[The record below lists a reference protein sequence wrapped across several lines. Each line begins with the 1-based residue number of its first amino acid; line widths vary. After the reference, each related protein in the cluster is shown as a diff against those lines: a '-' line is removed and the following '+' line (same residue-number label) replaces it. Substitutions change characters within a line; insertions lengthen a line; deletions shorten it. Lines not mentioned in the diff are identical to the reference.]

1 VPITP
6 PSASIE
12 SNLLGPSAQITRRIE
27 IYEADGITLWAG
39 IDNDTPRL
47 VTGGAVS
54 VDGTRD
60 ERRSL
65 DLTLDNLDSA
75 LRPTPGGFWYD
86 KILKV
91 YRGITIPTESYEVQ
105 VGEFMIDRITAANF
119 PRTIKI
125 TARDY
130 AKKLML
136 NKFTQD
142 IIYTA
147 GSTLEQLVQDIAASG
162 GITKFVMPVTGVTI
176 GKDFPFT
183 HGTSRWDAVKQIA
196 DSYGYEVFFDNQ
208 GYFTMRAYQDPVS
221 SPTVYTFETG
231 QFGNLVS
238 YDRSTDD
245 SRMYNHVAVYGG
257 STDGTV
263 APVFAEA
270 INTEPTSPTNVA
282 KIGDRLYEYASEF
295 ITTVAQ
301 AQDVANKFL
310 SVHALESY
318 ELSFQSI
325 VFPWLEANTIIEF
338 IDPDAAPEDPTRFLM
353 DTFTIPL
360 DLSPMSA
367 TAKRVTIVSSTGS
380 F

>member
-1 VPITP
+1 VPTAQ
-6 PSASIE
+6 PSVNIE
-12 SNLLGPSAQITRRIE
+12 QSLLGPSAQVTRRVE
-27 IYEADGITLWAG
+27 IYESDGVTLWAG
-39 IDNDTPRL
+39 AGSSSRL
-47 VTGGAVS
+47 VNGGSIS

-65 DLTLDNLDSA
+65 DITLDNIDGA
-75 LRPTPGGFWYD
+75 LRPTSTGFWYD

-105 VGEFMIDRITAANF
+105 VGEFMIDRMTADNF
-119 PRTIKI
+119 PHTVKV
-125 TARDY
+125 TGRDY

-136 NKFTQD
+136 NRFTQD
-142 IIYTA
+142 LTYTS
-147 GSTLEQLVQDIAASG
+147 GSVLETLVQDIAANG
-162 GITKFVMPVTGVTI
+162 GITKFVMPVTGITT
-176 GKDFPFT
+176 GRDFPFT
-183 HGTSRWDAVKQIA
+183 HGTSRWEAVKQIA
-196 DSYGYEVFFDNQ
+196 DAYGYEVFFDNQ
-208 GYFTMRAYQDPVS
+208 GYFTMRAYQDPVT

-238 YDRSTDD
+238 YQRSTDD

-257 STDGTV
+257 STDSTV

-270 INTEPTSPTNVA
+270 INTEPTSPTNVT

-295 ITTVAQ
+295 ITTTAQ

-318 ELSFQSI
+318 ELSFSAI
-325 VFPWLEANTIIEF
+325 VLPWLEANTIIEF
-338 IDPDAAPEDPTRFLM
+338 IDPDAAAEDPNRFLM
-353 DTFTIPL
+353 DTLTIPL
-360 DLSPMSA
+360 DLSPMTA
-367 TAKRVTIVSSTGS
+367 TAKRVTIVSSTGK